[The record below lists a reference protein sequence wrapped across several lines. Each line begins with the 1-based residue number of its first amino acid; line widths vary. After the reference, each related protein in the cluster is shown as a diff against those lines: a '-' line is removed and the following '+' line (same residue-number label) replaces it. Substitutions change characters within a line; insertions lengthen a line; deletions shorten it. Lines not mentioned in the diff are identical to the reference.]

1 MPASSI
7 DSDSPTPGDGL
18 STEPVDADLR
28 ERRTRRRL
36 VLLSLV
42 PVVAVAAL
50 LIWGTARSGGQPGG
64 LFTNSSGGEVEVDL
78 DLAHDFSVT
87 TFGGEP
93 LTLSGLRGKVVMID
107 FWASWCPPCRLESPD
122 LVSVYR
128 LFKDRD
134 VEFVGIDV
142 WDSESAGRRF
152 VAEEGIPYPNALDTN
167 GFITID
173 YGVTGIPE
181 KFFIDRE
188 GRVVRK
194 YVGPIR
200 TEELARIL
208 NEILRGS

>member
-7 DSDSPTPGDGL
+7 DTESPQPGDGL
-18 STEPVDADLR
+18 STEPVDADSR

-36 VLLSLV
+36 VVLSLV
-42 PVVAVAAL
+42 PIIAIAAL
-50 LIWGTARSGGQPGG
+50 LIWGTARSGGRPGG
-64 LFTNSSGGEVEVDL
+64 IFINSNGGEVDVDAA
-78 DLAHDFSVT
+78 LAPDFSVT
-87 TFGGEP
+87 TFDGETI
-93 LTLSGLRGKVVMID
+93 TLSGLRGKVVMVD
-107 FWASWCPPCRLESPD
+107 FWASWCPPCRVESPD
-122 LVSVYR
+122 LVSAYR
-128 LFKDRD
+128 SFQDRE

-152 VAEEGIPYPNALDTN
+152 VAEQGLPYPNALDTN

-200 TEELARIL
+200 AEELSRIL
-208 NEILRGS
+208 NEILGGS